1 MNINIEISNINKHL
15 FSSEINDIQSEN
27 VNKYNTRL
35 INYCFYSKNECNISN
50 IVKKLRY
57 YSNRFLVLEDY
68 DFVDIS
74 QLNEHFVDKCNL
86 TGDVRYL
93 IFKYKNANMVTFNDF
108 LFNIVSPKLFILNVI
123 ESFSHLLTSLIQ
135 LNDNNICFF
144 NLSPNNIGFDLDC
157 GEKPVIRN
165 FQTSLIVSKLDAS
178 YITNIIQ
185 KTKDYAHK
193 PLEVHILFYLIKND
207 ISTISYSFIQTV
219 CEVFIK
225 NASFLTFFSE
235 EVVSSY
241 KESCVNSLMKYINK
255 PTNDIILDII
265 ENSDK
270 WDVYSLSVLY
280 LHIFN
285 SISHVFSLQPGFIT
299 KLLATLFKNTQ
310 PDPSKRQSLKQLAE
324 YYDGLFAVEMNWVF
338 VNKLPL
344 NKMQALFDLLGK

>member
-1 MNINIEISNINKHL
+1 MNINIEVSNINKHL

-50 IVKKLRY
+50 IVKKLPY

-68 DFVDIS
+68 DFVDIG

>member
-1 MNINIEISNINKHL
+1 
-15 FSSEINDIQSEN
+15 
-27 VNKYNTRL
+27 
-35 INYCFYSKNECNISN
+35 
-50 IVKKLRY
+50 
-57 YSNRFLVLEDY
+57 
-68 DFVDIS
+68 
-74 QLNEHFVDKCNL
+74 
-86 TGDVRYL
+86 
-93 IFKYKNANMVTFNDF
+93 MVTFNDF

-241 KESCVNSLMKYINK
+241 KESCVKSLMKYINK

-285 SISHVFSLQPGFIT
+285 SISHVFSLQKGFIT
-299 KLLATLFKNTQ
+299 KISATLFKNTH

-324 YYDGLFAVEMNWVF
+324 YYDGLFAVETNWGF
-338 VNKLPL
+338 VNKLSL
-344 NKMQALFDLLGK
+344 NKMPELFDLLGK

>member
-50 IVKKLRY
+50 IVKKLPY

-68 DFVDIS
+68 DFVDIG

-255 PTNDIILDII
+255 STNDIILDII

>member
-1 MNINIEISNINKHL
+1 MNINIEISNINKHF
-15 FSSEINDIQSEN
+15 FSCENGDIHDES

-35 INYCFYSKNECNISN
+35 INYCFYSKNECIISN
-50 IVKKLRY
+50 IIKKMRY
-57 YSNRFLVLEDY
+57 YSSRFLVLEDY
-68 DFVDIS
+68 DFVDIG

-93 IFKYKNANMVTFNDF
+93 IFKYKNRRLVAFNDF

-144 NLSPNNIGFDLDC
+144 NLSPHNIGFDIDC

-165 FQTSLIVSKLDAS
+165 FQTSLTISKMDAS
-178 YITNIIQ
+178 YITNII
-185 KTKDYAHK
+185 KRTKDYTHK
-193 PLEVHILFYLIKND
+193 PLEVHILFYLIQND
-207 ISTISYSFIQTV
+207 ISTVSYSFIQTV

-225 NASFLTFFSE
+225 NASFLAFFSE

-241 KESCVNSLMKYINK
+241 KESCVNSLMKYINRPK
-255 PTNDIILDII
+255 NDIILDII
-265 ENSDK
+265 ENSEK
-270 WDVYSLSVLY
+270 WDVYSLSILY

-285 SISHVFSLQPGFIT
+285 SVSHVFSLQPGFIT
-299 KLLATLFKNTQ
+299 KISFVLFRNTH
-310 PDPSKRQSLKQLAE
+310 PDPSKRQSLKQLAD
-324 YYDGLFAVEMNWVF
+324 YYDGLFAVETNWAF
-338 VNKLPL
+338 VKNLPL

>member
-27 VNKYNTRL
+27 MNKYNTRL

-50 IVKKLRY
+50 IVKKLPY

-68 DFVDIS
+68 DFVDIG

-108 LFNIVSPKLFILNVI
+108 LFNIASPKLFILNVI

-241 KESCVNSLMKYINK
+241 KESCVKSLMKYINK

-285 SISHVFSLQPGFIT
+285 SISHVFSLQKGFIT
-299 KLLATLFKNTQ
+299 KISATLFKNTH

-324 YYDGLFAVEMNWVF
+324 YYDGLFAVETNWGF
-338 VNKLPL
+338 VNKLSL
-344 NKMQALFDLLGK
+344 NKMPELFDLLGK

>member
-50 IVKKLRY
+50 IVKKLPY

-68 DFVDIS
+68 DFVDIG

>member
-299 KLLATLFKNTQ
+299 KLSATLFKNTH

>member
-50 IVKKLRY
+50 IIKKLPY

-108 LFNIVSPKLFILNVI
+108 LFNIASPKLFILNVI

-144 NLSPNNIGFDLDC
+144 NLSPSNIGFVLDC

-241 KESCVNSLMKYINK
+241 KESCVKSLMKYINK

-285 SISHVFSLQPGFIT
+285 SISHVFSLQKGFIT
-299 KLLATLFKNTQ
+299 KISATLFKNTH

-324 YYDGLFAVEMNWVF
+324 YYDGLFAVETNWGF
-338 VNKLPL
+338 VNKLSL
-344 NKMQALFDLLGK
+344 NKMPELFDLLGK

>member
-1 MNINIEISNINKHL
+1 
-15 FSSEINDIQSEN
+15 
-27 VNKYNTRL
+27 
-35 INYCFYSKNECNISN
+35 
-50 IVKKLRY
+50 
-57 YSNRFLVLEDY
+57 
-68 DFVDIS
+68 
-74 QLNEHFVDKCNL
+74 
-86 TGDVRYL
+86 
-93 IFKYKNANMVTFNDF
+93 MVTFNDF
-108 LFNIVSPKLFILNVI
+108 LFNIASPKLFILNVI
-123 ESFSHLLTSLIQ
+123 ESFSHILTSLIQ

-144 NLSPNNIGFDLDC
+144 NLSPSNIGFDLDC
-157 GEKPVIRN
+157 GEKPVISN
-165 FQTSLIVSKLDAS
+165 FQTSLIVFKMDAS
-178 YITNIIQ
+178 YITNII
-185 KTKDYAHK
+185 KRTKDYTHK
-193 PLEVHILFYLIKND
+193 PLEVHILFYLIQND

-225 NASFLTFFSE
+225 NASFLAFFSE

-299 KLLATLFKNTQ
+299 KLSATLFKNTH

>member
-35 INYCFYSKNECNISN
+35 INYCFYSKNEFNISN
-50 IVKKLRY
+50 IIKTLRY

-74 QLNEHFVDKCNL
+74 ELNEHFVDKCNL

-241 KESCVNSLMKYINK
+241 KESCVKSLMKYINK

-285 SISHVFSLQPGFIT
+285 SISHVFSLQKGFIT
-299 KLLATLFKNTQ
+299 KISATLFKNTH

-324 YYDGLFAVEMNWVF
+324 YYDGLFAVETNWGF
-338 VNKLPL
+338 VNKLSL
-344 NKMQALFDLLGK
+344 NKMPELFDLLGK

>member
-50 IVKKLRY
+50 IVKKLPY

-68 DFVDIS
+68 VFVDIG

>member
-1 MNINIEISNINKHL
+1 MNINIEVSNINKHL

-27 VNKYNTRL
+27 ANKYNTRL

-50 IVKKLRY
+50 IVKKLPY

-68 DFVDIS
+68 DFVDIG

>member
-50 IVKKLRY
+50 IIKKLHY

-93 IFKYKNANMVTFNDF
+93 IFKYKNANVVAFNDF
-108 LFNIVSPKLFILNVI
+108 LFNIASPKLFILNVI

-144 NLSPNNIGFDLDC
+144 NLSPNNIGFYLDC

-185 KTKDYAHK
+185 KTKDYTHK
-193 PLEVHILFYLIKND
+193 PLEVHILFYLIQND

-241 KESCVNSLMKYINK
+241 KESCVKSLMKYINK

-285 SISHVFSLQPGFIT
+285 SILFVFSLQKGFIT
-299 KLLATLFKNTQ
+299 KISTTLFKNTH

-324 YYDGLFAVEMNWVF
+324 YYDSLFAVETNWGF

-344 NKMQALFDLLGK
+344 NKMPELFDLLGK

>member
-15 FSSEINDIQSEN
+15 FSSENSDIQAEN
-27 VNKYNTRL
+27 TNKYNTRL

-50 IVKKLRY
+50 TIKTLRY

-68 DFVDIS
+68 DFVDIG

-93 IFKYKNANMVTFNDF
+93 IFKYKNANVVAFNDF
-108 LFNIVSPKLFILNVI
+108 LFNITTPKLFILNVI
-123 ESFSHLLTSLIQ
+123 ESFSHLLTSLIL

-165 FQTSLIVSKLDAS
+165 FQTSLIVSKIDPS
-178 YITNIIQ
+178 YITNIIK
-185 KTKDYAHK
+185 KTKDYTHK
-193 PLEVHILFYLIKND
+193 PLEVHILFYLIQNE

-235 EVVSSY
+235 EIVSLY
-241 KESCVNSLMKYINK
+241 KESCVKSLMKYVNK

-270 WDVYSLSVLY
+270 WDVYGLSVLY

-285 SISHVFSLQPGFIT
+285 SISLVFSLQPGFIT
-299 KLLATLFKNTQ
+299 KISSTLFKNTH
-310 PDPSKRQSLKQLAE
+310 PEPSKRQSLKQLAE
-324 YYDGLFAVEMNWVF
+324 YYDGLFAVDTDWTF
-338 VNKLPL
+338 VKKLTS
-344 NKMQALFDLLGK
+344 NKMPELFDLLGK

>member
-15 FSSEINDIQSEN
+15 FSSENNDIQSEN

-50 IVKKLRY
+50 TIKTLRY

-68 DFVDIS
+68 DFVDIG

-93 IFKYKNANMVTFNDF
+93 IFKYKNANVVAFNDF
-108 LFNIVSPKLFILNVI
+108 LFNITTPKLFILNVI
-123 ESFSHLLTSLIQ
+123 ESFSHLLTSLIL

-144 NLSPNNIGFDLDC
+144 NLSPHNIGFDLDC

-165 FQTSLIVSKLDAS
+165 FQTSLIVSKIVPS
-178 YITNIIQ
+178 YITNIIK
-185 KTKDYAHK
+185 KTKDYTHK
-193 PLEVHILFYLIKND
+193 PLEVHILFYLIQNE

-235 EVVSSY
+235 EIVSLY
-241 KESCVNSLMKYINK
+241 KESCVKSLMKYVNK

-270 WDVYSLSVLY
+270 WDVYGLSVLY

-285 SISHVFSLQPGFIT
+285 SISLVFSLQPGFIT
-299 KLLATLFKNTQ
+299 KISSTLFKNTH
-310 PDPSKRQSLKQLAE
+310 PEPSKRQSLKQLAE
-324 YYDGLFAVEMNWVF
+324 YYDGLFAVDTDWTF
-338 VNKLPL
+338 VKKLTS
-344 NKMQALFDLLGK
+344 NKMPELFDLLGK

>member
-27 VNKYNTRL
+27 MNKYNTRL

-50 IVKKLRY
+50 IIKKLPY

-68 DFVDIS
+68 DFVDIG

-108 LFNIVSPKLFILNVI
+108 LFNIASPKLFILNVI
-123 ESFSHLLTSLIQ
+123 ESFSHILTSLIQ

-144 NLSPNNIGFDLDC
+144 NLSPSNIGFDLDC
-157 GEKPVIRN
+157 GEKPVISN
-165 FQTSLIVSKLDAS
+165 FQTSLIVFKMDAS

-241 KESCVNSLMKYINK
+241 KESCVKSLMKYINK

-285 SISHVFSLQPGFIT
+285 SISHVFSLQKGFIT
-299 KLLATLFKNTQ
+299 KISATLFKNTH

-324 YYDGLFAVEMNWVF
+324 YYDGLFAVETNWGF
-338 VNKLPL
+338 VNKLSL
-344 NKMQALFDLLGK
+344 NKMPELFDLLGK

>member
-50 IVKKLRY
+50 IVKKLPY

-68 DFVDIS
+68 DFVDIG

-241 KESCVNSLMKYINK
+241 KESCVKSLMKYINK

-285 SISHVFSLQPGFIT
+285 SISHVFSLQKGFIT
-299 KLLATLFKNTQ
+299 KISATLFKNTH
-310 PDPSKRQSLKQLAE
+310 PDPFKRQSLKQLAE
-324 YYDGLFAVEMNWVF
+324 YYDGLFAVETNWGF
-338 VNKLPL
+338 VNKLSL
-344 NKMQALFDLLGK
+344 NKMPELFDLLGK

>member
-15 FSSEINDIQSEN
+15 FSSENSDIQAEDA
-27 VNKYNTRL
+27 NKYNTRL

-50 IVKKLRY
+50 TIKTLRY

-68 DFVDIS
+68 DFVDIG

-93 IFKYKNANMVTFNDF
+93 IFKYKNANLIAFNDF
-108 LFNIVSPKLFILNVI
+108 LFNITSPKLFILNVI
-123 ESFSHLLTSLIQ
+123 ESFSQLLTSLIL

-144 NLSPNNIGFDLDC
+144 NLSPHNIGFDVDC
-157 GEKPVIRN
+157 GEKPIIRN
-165 FQTSLIVSKLDAS
+165 FQTSLIVSKIDPS
-178 YITNIIQ
+178 YITNIIK
-185 KTKDYAHK
+185 KTKDYTHK
-193 PLEVHILFYLIKND
+193 PLEVHILFYLIQND

-225 NASFLTFFSE
+225 NASFLAFLSE
-235 EVVSSY
+235 EDISLY
-241 KESCVNSLMKYINK
+241 KEACVNSLMKYVNR

-265 ENSDK
+265 GNSDK

-285 SISHVFSLQPGFIT
+285 SLLRIFSLEHGFIT
-299 KLLATLFKNTQ
+299 KISSTLFKNTH

-324 YYDGLFAVEMNWVF
+324 YYDGLFTVDTDWTF
-338 VNKLPL
+338 VKKLPL
-344 NKMQALFDLLGK
+344 NKMPALFDLLGK

>member
-15 FSSEINDIQSEN
+15 FSSENRDIQAEN
-27 VNKYNTRL
+27 ANKYNTRL

-50 IVKKLRY
+50 TIKTLRY

-68 DFVDIS
+68 DFVDIG

-93 IFKYKNANMVTFNDF
+93 IFKYKNANVVAFNDF
-108 LFNIVSPKLFILNVI
+108 LFNITTPKLFILNVI
-123 ESFSHLLTSLIQ
+123 ESFSHLLTSLIL

-144 NLSPNNIGFDLDC
+144 NLSPHNIGFDLDC

-165 FQTSLIVSKLDAS
+165 FQTSLIVSKIVPS
-178 YITNIIQ
+178 YITNIIK
-185 KTKDYAHK
+185 KTKDYTHK
-193 PLEVHILFYLIKND
+193 PLEVHILFYLIQNE

-235 EVVSSY
+235 EIVSLY
-241 KESCVNSLMKYINK
+241 KESCVKSLMKYVNK

-270 WDVYSLSVLY
+270 WDVYGLSVLY

-285 SISHVFSLQPGFIT
+285 SLSRIFSLQTGFIT
-299 KLLATLFKNTQ
+299 KISSTLFKNTH
-310 PDPSKRQSLKQLAE
+310 PEPSKRQSLKQLAE
-324 YYDGLFAVEMNWVF
+324 YYDGLFAVDTDWTF
-338 VNKLPL
+338 VKKLPS
-344 NKMQALFDLLGK
+344 NKMPELFDLLGK

>member
-108 LFNIVSPKLFILNVI
+108 LFNIASPKLFILNVI

-144 NLSPNNIGFDLDC
+144 NLSPSNIGFVLDC

-241 KESCVNSLMKYINK
+241 KESCVKSLMKYINK
-255 PTNDIILDII
+255 PTNDTILDII

-285 SISHVFSLQPGFIT
+285 SISHVFSLQKGFIT
-299 KLLATLFKNTQ
+299 KIPATLFKNTH

-324 YYDGLFAVEMNWVF
+324 YYDGLFAVETNWGF
-338 VNKLPL
+338 VNKLSL
-344 NKMQALFDLLGK
+344 NKMPELFDLLGK

>member
-15 FSSEINDIQSEN
+15 FSSENGDIQSEN

-50 IVKKLRY
+50 TIKTLRY
-57 YSNRFLVLEDY
+57 YSNRFLVLDDY
-68 DFVDIS
+68 DFLDIS

-93 IFKYKNANMVTFNDF
+93 IFKYKNANVVAFNDF
-108 LFNIVSPKLFILNVI
+108 LFNITSPKLFILNVI

-144 NLSPNNIGFDLDC
+144 NLSPNNIGFDVDC

-165 FQTSLIVSKLDAS
+165 FQTSLIVSKIDPS
-178 YITNIIQ
+178 YITNIIR
-185 KTKDYAHK
+185 KTKDYTHK
-193 PLEVHILFYLIKND
+193 PLEVHILFYLIQNE

-235 EVVSSY
+235 EVVSLY
-241 KESCVNSLMKYINK
+241 KESCVKSLMKYVNR

-285 SISHVFSLQPGFIT
+285 SLSHIVSLQTGFIT
-299 KLLATLFKNTQ
+299 KISNILFKNTH

-324 YYDGLFAVEMNWVF
+324 YYDGLFAVETDWTF
-338 VNKLPL
+338 VKKLPL
-344 NKMQALFDLLGK
+344 NKMTALFNLLGK